1 MKKEDLILLG
11 IVGVSVYAIVRMVMK
26 KPGTAST
33 PANNYNTTE
42 ITRNNG
48 WSYYTDGT
56 AIDPN
61 GVYYYQGAQVY
72 DPRGMYQ

>member
-1 MKKEDLILLG
+1 MKKEDLVLLAAVAVG
-11 IVGVSVYAIVRMVMK
+11 IYAVVRMVSK
-26 KPGTAST
+26 KPAAATGNT
-33 PANNYNTTE
+33 YNTTE

-61 GVYYYQGAQVY
+61 GVYYYKGAQVY